1 MSNRALF
8 SSTTLSV
15 NSNANRKWDAS
26 NVEQGDNCSFST
38 PGENLTSMEQNSQRH
53 VKDGDKET
61 TPSTSSALFRTIIFV
76 VLTLQATCYFSLLRY
91 SRTRPNKMYFSS
103 TAVFLAE
110 VVKLLVTLVVIF
122 VQCGNLREFVLFLIN
137 NLFTN
142 PMATI
147 KLSVP
152 SVLYVVQNNLVYVAM
167 THLESTTFQITNQ
180 LKILTTAIFSI
191 ALLNKQL
198 TRIKWMSL
206 ILLSVGVTMVQID
219 THTSVTTS
227 LLTESNT
234 LTTEQSMPLG
244 LTAVLASS
252 LVSGFA
258 GVYME
263 RIFKKQ
269 RRTSFWISNA
279 QLYTF
284 GIFLALIGVI
294 YQDGVE
300 ISRMGFFYGYDIV
313 VCLVVLFASAG
324 GIIVSLILKYAS
336 CITKGFA
343 TSCAIVLSSII
354 SVYLFD
360 FIPSVLFVAGA
371 LSVIAAVLL
380 YT

>member
-1 MSNRALF
+1 
-8 SSTTLSV
+8 
-15 NSNANRKWDAS
+15 
-26 NVEQGDNCSFST
+26 
-38 PGENLTSMEQNSQRH
+38 
-53 VKDGDKET
+53 
-61 TPSTSSALFRTIIFV
+61 
-76 VLTLQATCYFSLLRY
+76 
-91 SRTRPNKMYFSS
+91 
-103 TAVFLAE
+103 
-110 VVKLLVTLVVIF
+110 
-122 VQCGNLREFVLFLIN
+122 
-137 NLFTN
+137 
-142 PMATI
+142 
-147 KLSVP
+147 
-152 SVLYVVQNNLVYVAM
+152 
-167 THLESTTFQITNQ
+167 
-180 LKILTTAIFSI
+180 
-191 ALLNKQL
+191 
-198 TRIKWMSL
+198 
-206 ILLSVGVTMVQID
+206 MVQID

-234 LTTEQSMPLG
+234 LTKDQSMPLG

>member
-1 MSNRALF
+1 
-8 SSTTLSV
+8 
-15 NSNANRKWDAS
+15 
-26 NVEQGDNCSFST
+26 
-38 PGENLTSMEQNSQRH
+38 
-53 VKDGDKET
+53 
-61 TPSTSSALFRTIIFV
+61 
-76 VLTLQATCYFSLLRY
+76 
-91 SRTRPNKMYFSS
+91 
-103 TAVFLAE
+103 
-110 VVKLLVTLVVIF
+110 
-122 VQCGNLREFVLFLIN
+122 
-137 NLFTN
+137 
-142 PMATI
+142 
-147 KLSVP
+147 
-152 SVLYVVQNNLVYVAM
+152 
-167 THLESTTFQITNQ
+167 
-180 LKILTTAIFSI
+180 
-191 ALLNKQL
+191 
-198 TRIKWMSL
+198 
-206 ILLSVGVTMVQID
+206 MVQID

-234 LTTEQSMPLG
+234 LTKEQSMPLG

>member
-1 MSNRALF
+1 MNY
-8 SSTTLSV
+8 
-15 NSNANRKWDAS
+15 NPNRKWEGS
-26 NVEQGDNCSFST
+26 ITEQGSSFANLSSPT
-38 PGENLTSMEQNSQRH
+38 QKPRYHVQENE
-53 VKDGDKET
+53 KET
-61 TPSTSSALFRTIIFV
+61 TPFTSSALFRTIIFV

-110 VVKLLVTLVVIF
+110 AVKLLVTLAVIF
-122 VQCGNLREFVLFLIN
+122 FQHGNLKEFVSFLVD
-137 NLFTN
+137 NLLRD

-152 SVLYVVQNNLVYVAM
+152 SVLYVIQNNLVYIAM

-180 LKILTTAIFSI
+180 LKILTAAIFSI

-198 TRIKWMSL
+198 TRIKWVSL

-219 THTSVTTS
+219 SHTAVTS
-227 LLTESNT
+227 DLLTNSNNPVKK
-234 LTTEQSMPLG
+234 EQSMPLG
-244 LTAVLASS
+244 LASVLAAS

-263 RIFKKQ
+263 KIFKKQ

-284 GIFLALIGVI
+284 GMFLGLIGVI

-300 ISRMGFFYGYDIV
+300 ISQMGFFHGYDFV

-343 TSCAIVLSSII
+343 TSCAIVLSSIV
-354 SVYLFD
+354 SVYVFD
-360 FIPSVLFVAGA
+360 FVPSVLFVVGA
-371 LSVIAAVLL
+371 LSVIVAVLL
-380 YT
+380 YS

>member
-1 MSNRALF
+1 MSNRALL

-38 PGENLTSMEQNSQRH
+38 PCENLTSMKQNSVNH

-61 TPSTSSALFRTIIFV
+61 RPFTSSALFRTIIFV

-122 VQCGNLREFVLFLIN
+122 FQCGNLREFILFLIN

-219 THTSVTTS
+219 THTSVTTT
-227 LLTESNT
+227 LLTDSDT
-234 LTTEQSMPLG
+234 LTKEQSMPLG
-244 LTAVLASS
+244 LTAVLAAS

-263 RIFKKQ
+263 KIFKKQ

-313 VCLVVLFASAG
+313 VFLVVLFASAG